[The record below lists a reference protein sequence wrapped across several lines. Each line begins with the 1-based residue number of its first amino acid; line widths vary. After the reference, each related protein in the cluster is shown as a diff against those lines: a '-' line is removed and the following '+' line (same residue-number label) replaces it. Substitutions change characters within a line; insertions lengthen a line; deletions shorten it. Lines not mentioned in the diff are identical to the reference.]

1 MRAVQLGLRLTL
13 FYIGVTAIVFVLAR
27 AVPDF
32 RDYLPIGGSETLLTN
47 TGHDP
52 FTAIEI
58 GAEGVKNLKDSLLW
72 LVIAVVGAIV
82 TVVPLAWTY
91 MAVRTNEEYDQS
103 LVETIIILPIAV
115 TAIVIM
121 VNESLALAFG
131 LTGIVGG
138 VRFRNSLKSPG
149 DALYIL
155 AAIGVGLA
163 AGIGA
168 LEIALVMTVVFNYS
182 FVILWMSDVGARK
195 GAHRYMRHAEKDHGD
210 NGKKKHAD
218 DEDGAAAPSPTPAL

>member
-1 MRAVQLGLRLTL
+1 MRAAYLALRLTI
-13 FYIGVTAIVFVLAR
+13 YYAAATALVLLALR
-27 AVPDF
+27 FIPEF
-32 RDYLPIGGSETLLTN
+32 RNYLPIGGAQTLLSGAN
-47 TGHDP
+47 HDP

-58 GAEGVKNLKDSLLW
+58 GAEGVQDLKDSLLW
-72 LVIAVVGAIV
+72 LVVAVLGAIL
-82 TVVPLAWTY
+82 TVIPLAWTY

-115 TAIVIM
+115 TAIVII

-149 DALYIL
+149 DALYVL

-168 LEIALVMTVVFNYS
+168 LEIALVMTVAYS
-182 FVILWMSDVGARK
+182 YGFAVLWFSDFGARK
-195 GAHRYMRHAEKDHGD
+195 GAHRYMRHASKDHHK
-210 NGKKKHAD
+210 NGASAD
-218 DEDGAAAPSPTPAL
+218 EAPAAKPL